1 MIVKMQK
8 LTALVY
14 HREYDAFLSQLQELG
29 VVHIQAAQEG
39 TPEPDSELACQMEL
53 SKRTEA
59 IIAKLTP
66 MAVGE
71 ITAKESEETA
81 ETLVNE
87 AEALLAK
94 QVTLQGEEKSLQQQ
108 VNLTATWGEYD
119 VERVKSLLEIGYQM
133 QFWTC
138 MPKSFNLMSKSDEEA
153 YAFPI
158 AQDGSTLYFVTV
170 SPSDHTP
177 QLVEATP
184 MAAPEVSH
192 KEAVALFEENKK
204 AQQEVE
210 QQIKAY
216 VTTKLAYL
224 KHAQNQL
231 SNSINLAQVQLT
243 TAHAAAD
250 HLMVLE
256 GWVPTDSVEHVNQ
269 YMATS
274 GAYYEVREPR
284 AEDNVPIKLRN
295 NWFARKFEVLTSM
308 YGMPDYNEWDPTPI
322 LAPFFTLF
330 FAICMGDA
338 GYGIIILLYG
348 LLETAG
354 KGSKV
359 PIVGEMLKG
368 CGPLVTILGAA
379 TLVVGLALG
388 SFFSLNIASMD
399 FVPEGIKS
407 YYAFVQG
414 NFPGT
419 NFTFQMVG
427 ALIIGVFHICLA
439 LIFKAIVYT
448 KKEGFASQL
457 SSWGWVLLIVGGI
470 ITATMFMM
478 GSLSQDTTTYILIGI
493 GAVSA
498 LGIFLLNNVGKF
510 KKNPVVAVLTN
521 PLAGLYDTYNMA
533 SGLMGDVLS
542 YIRLYALCLAGA
554 KLGEAF
560 NNIGDM
566 LPIYG
571 GIFIYIIGH
580 VLNLLLSAISAFV
593 HPLRLNFVEYFKNL
607 GYNGLGTTYK
617 PFEKTKK

>member
-39 TPEPDSELACQMEL
+39 TPEPDSELARQMEL
-53 SKRTEA
+53 SKRADA
-59 IIAKLTP
+59 IMAKLAP
-66 MAVGE
+66 SGE
-71 ITAKESEETA
+71 VTAKASSEEA
-81 ETLVNE
+81 EALVNE
-87 AEALLAK
+87 AERLLEK
-94 QVTLQGEEKSLQQQ
+94 QATLEAEEKDLQQQ
-108 VNLTATWGEYD
+108 VSATTAWGEYD
-119 VERVKSLLEIGYQM
+119 VERVNQLLKIGYQM

-138 MPKSFNLMSKSDEEA
+138 VAKSFELVSHSDENA

-158 AQDGSTLYFVTV
+158 AQNGAMMYFVTV
-170 SPSDHTP
+170 SPADHTP
-177 QLVEATP
+177 QLVDATSVATP
-184 MAAPEVSH
+184 AVSH
-192 KEAVALFEENKK
+192 SEAVALLEQNKK

-210 QQIKAY
+210 AQIKAFA
-216 VTTKLAYL
+216 TGKLSYL
-224 KHAQNQL
+224 KDAQNKL
-231 SNSINLAQVQLT
+231 TNNINLAQVELT
-243 TAHAAAD
+243 TATAAAD

-256 GWVPTDSVEHVNQ
+256 GWVPTESADKVNS
-269 YMATS
+269 YMATT

-284 AEDNVPIKLRN
+284 ADDNVPIKLRN

-348 LLETAG
+348 LLESAG
-354 KGSKV
+354 KASKV

-379 TLVVGLALG
+379 TLIVGLALG

-399 FVPEGIKS
+399 FVPEGMKS

-414 NFPGT
+414 NFPGL

-448 KKEGFASQL
+448 KKEGFANQL

-470 ITATMFMM
+470 VTATLFMM

-498 LGIFLLNNVGKF
+498 LGIFLLNNMGKF
-510 KKNPVVAVLTN
+510 KKNPVVAVITN

-566 LPIYG
+566 MPIYG
-571 GIFIYIIGH
+571 GIIIYIIGH

-617 PFEKTKK
+617 PFEKKKD